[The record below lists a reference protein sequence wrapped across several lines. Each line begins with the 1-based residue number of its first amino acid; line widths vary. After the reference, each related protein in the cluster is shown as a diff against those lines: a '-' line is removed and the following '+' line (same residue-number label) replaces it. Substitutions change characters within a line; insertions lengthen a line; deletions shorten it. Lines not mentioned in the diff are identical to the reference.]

1 MIHKGRVQL
10 CGPGYPDCPA
20 PDRRLRVQLC
30 VTSPPDCPA
39 PSRRHEEEATQAD
52 PHCGSGP
59 RYAHG
64 LAAMRIVRA
73 RSFVRAGHGTS
84 RSRRRS
90 QRSERLNANS
100 YQGKRLFPSP
110 FTDIMRYVLTNLSP
124 VSSFFA
130 VDGKSMLYSLIYPT
144 MSVPI

>member
-1 MIHKGRVQL
+1 MIRICVQDDSQS
-10 CGPGYPDCPA
+10 G
-20 PDRRLRVQLC
+20 
-30 VTSPPDCPA
+30 
-39 PSRRHEEEATQAD
+39 EEEATQAD

-100 YQGKRLFPSP
+100 YEAVRKSFPVP
-110 FTDIMRYVLTNLSP
+110 AIPANQNHYCWMGFMNPTDAP
-124 VSSFFA
+124 E
-130 VDGKSMLYSLIYPT
+130 GP
-144 MSVPI
+144 